1 VAGMSQRR
9 QIRTSARLFNHLV
22 GAEQNGCRQ
31 RHTQRARCLEVRYQ
45 LEARWAFD
53 GQIGGCGTLQQLAC
67 HDTRLRIQLKQ
78 IRPVGYQAALMRGDV
93 RDHIVSPQKRPRSLG
108 QPVLHL
114 DGAPHRDG
122 AADSSSRQIR
132 GRLRAG
138 PTIYGGA
145 QSAPADCRVWKM
157 SSIRKSSL
165 SCSFLLSWARTPLT
179 IVVHRLPG
187 RRVVIRPTLD
197 AIGSIDARYHGA
209 DACSSIADVH
219 RAAPDA
225 AVAPHGQGRACNC

>member
-1 VAGMSQRR
+1 
-9 QIRTSARLFNHLV
+9 
-22 GAEQNGCRQ
+22 
-31 RHTQRARCLEVRYQ
+31 
-45 LEARWAFD
+45 
-53 GQIGGCGTLQQLAC
+53 
-67 HDTRLRIQLKQ
+67 
-78 IRPVGYQAALMRGDV
+78 
-93 RDHIVSPQKRPRSLG
+93 
-108 QPVLHL
+108 
-114 DGAPHRDG
+114 
-122 AADSSSRQIR
+122 
-132 GRLRAG
+132 
-138 PTIYGGA
+138 
-145 QSAPADCRVWKM
+145 M